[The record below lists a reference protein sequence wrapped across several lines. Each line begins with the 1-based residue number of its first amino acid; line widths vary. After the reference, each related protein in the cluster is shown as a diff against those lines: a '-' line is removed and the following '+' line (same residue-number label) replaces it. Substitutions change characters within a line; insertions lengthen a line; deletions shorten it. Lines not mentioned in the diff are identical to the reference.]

1 MKKLMCFTVY
11 VVMILNISAGFC
23 FGDPESLFH
32 VVIANVEKVSGGN
45 SRISYEP
52 VDLHLPSNKEECAYQ
67 KYKFNQDYPS
77 HKGNYPSGATLQP
90 QGSGSGKR
98 AGKVPTEKN
107 GLLNAK
113 NPINVVS
120 YNDKVF
126 FYFQTDE
133 HQKWLSSA
141 VRILDSSGKVLA
153 SLNEDDDVAE
163 IKVPSKAGKYYVEL
177 SRNDS
182 GKPEYFYI
190 LMSMKATDVKP
201 AYSARLAKEEAESAK
216 AQQKQLD
223 EIMSAEQAYMKK
235 HGITKR
241 EDLTQKD
248 MEAIAE
254 ELRRKKKGE
263 YDADPSGTDIMSH
276 LPEEYKAILLPY
288 MKEHGISRIE
298 DLTAEDWKNLAPE
311 LEKLQNEAGA
321 ANKATK
327 SKATNKKRK

>member
-11 VVMILNISAGFC
+11 VVMILNLSAGFC
-23 FGDPESLFH
+23 FGDNESLFH

-67 KYKFNQDYPS
+67 KYKFNQDHPS
-77 HKGNYPSGATLQP
+77 RKGTYPSGATLQP

-120 YNDKVF
+120 YSDKVF
-126 FYFQTDE
+126 FHFETDE

-153 SLNEDDDVAE
+153 SLKENDDVAE

-190 LMSMKATDVKP
+190 LMIMKATDIKP
-201 AYSARLAKEEAESAK
+201 AYSARLAKNEAESAK
-216 AQQKQLD
+216 EQKEQFD
-223 EIMSAEQAYMKK
+223 KIMSAEQEYMKK
-235 HGITKR
+235 HSIKKR

-248 MEAIAE
+248 MEAIVE
-254 ELRRKKKGE
+254 EIRRKDMEE
-263 YDADPSGTDIMSH
+263 YKSQNPGQDMMKH
-276 LPEEYKAILLPY
+276 MPEEYKAVFLPY
-288 MKEHGISRIE
+288 MKKHGISSIE
-298 DLTAEDWKNLAPE
+298 DLTIEDWKNLEPE
-311 LEKLQNEAGA
+311 LQKLQNKAGVQ
-321 ANKATK
+321 
-327 SKATNKKRK
+327 NKKRK